1 MLGQMKAH
9 NKQAYALFNKKFS
22 SFALYDGKGGEDF
35 LPYQV
40 SSRFFVRDQDKRII
54 ATVRKWLLNFQ
65 FKEGML
71 QNTSSMNN
79 NFNFISIKTY
89 EYV

>member
-9 NKQAYALFNKKFS
+9 NKQTYALFNKKFS

-54 ATVRKWLLNFQ
+54 AAVRKWLLNFQ

-71 QNTSSMNN
+71 QNTSVD
-79 NFNFISIKTY
+79 
-89 EYV
+89 EQ